1 MAGKLGKIKSMLKRW
16 HSRSRT
22 LASLRTPSSRDDDDA
37 RQPFSAA
44 VADDDGAPTGLH
56 PVYVGQSRRRYLV
69 SSDLVDHPLFRV
81 LGQRSVDS
89 DGGAA
94 TVVAGCEVV
103 LFEHLLWMLEN
114 GDPAPESIEELVQF
128 YAC

>member
-1 MAGKLGKIKSMLKRW
+1 MAGKLGKIKCMLKRW

-22 LASLRTPSSRDDDDA
+22 LSSSRTPSHDDDA
-37 RQPFSAA
+37 WQPFSAA
-44 VADDDGAPTGLH
+44 GNHDDGAPAGVH

-69 SSDLVDHPLFRV
+69 SSDLVDHPLFQV

-94 TVVAGCEVV
+94 TVMAGCEVV
-103 LFEHLLWMLEN
+103 MFEHLLWMLEN
-114 GDPAPESIEELVQF
+114 ADPAPESIEELVQF